1 MPKESKVNFYA
12 PFDFVKEVE
21 VFEIQK
27 SAWKTINYI
36 SEPERLQIISPGSM
50 QISGS

>member
-1 MPKESKVNFYA
+1 MKANLKQNFFE
-12 PFDFVKEVE
+12 PFEFVKEVE

-27 SAWKTINYI
+27 GTWKTINYI
-36 SEPERLQIISPGSM
+36 SEPEKLAIISPGSM